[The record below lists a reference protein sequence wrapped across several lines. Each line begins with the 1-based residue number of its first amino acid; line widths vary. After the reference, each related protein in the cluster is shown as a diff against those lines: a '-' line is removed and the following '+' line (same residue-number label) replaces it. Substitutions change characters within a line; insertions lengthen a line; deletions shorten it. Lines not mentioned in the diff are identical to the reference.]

1 MQPTGALAR
10 RIAAAGAGAVMALTL
25 LGAAAA
31 DAGPQVRG
39 GPEHRDDNDDPKD
52 PKNDDPKN
60 DDPQDEKPKDDKPK
74 SDKPKDEK
82 PKDEKPKHDPWLYDP
97 ALIKDGKVA
106 STKKTESG
114 TIHMAYGTYLGIE
127 YAWAWVEDP
136 ADPDHH
142 LTLDVDLDGD
152 RRWDD
157 ARYVRLGDRQ
167 YTPGYPTAKSKDRAF
182 QACVLKD
189 TAKPCK
195 ADFRT
200 PWW

>member
-1 MQPTGALAR
+1 MQPIGTLAR
-10 RIAAAGAGAVMALTL
+10 RIAAAGAGTAMALAL
-25 LGAAAA
+25 LGAAPA
-31 DAGPQVRG
+31 DIGPRAPG
-39 GPEHRDDNDDPKD
+39 GPEHRNGDDDPKD
-52 PKNDDPKN
+52 T
-60 DDPQDEKPKDDKPK
+60 PQDPPQDGPEDQPEDEPKDGSEGEPED
-74 SDKPKDEK
+74 D
-82 PKDEKPKHDPWLYDP
+82 PKHDPWLYDP
-97 ALIKDGKVA
+97 AVIKDGKVA
-106 STKKTESG
+106 STTTTESG
-114 TIHMAYGTYLGIE
+114 TIHMAYGTYLGVE

-157 ARYVRLGDRQ
+157 ARYVRLSDRR
-167 YTPGYPTAKSKDRAF
+167 YTPGYPTTKFGDRAF

-189 TAKPCK
+189 ISTPCK